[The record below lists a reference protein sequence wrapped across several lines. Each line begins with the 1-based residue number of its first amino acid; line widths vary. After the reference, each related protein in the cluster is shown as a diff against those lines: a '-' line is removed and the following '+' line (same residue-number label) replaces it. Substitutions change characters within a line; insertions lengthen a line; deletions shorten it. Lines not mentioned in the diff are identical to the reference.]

1 MKLSE
6 HFDLNEFTRSD
17 FAKRNN
23 INNLPNAEQ
32 TDNLRELCEKVLEPI
47 RKHFQIPILI
57 SSGFRSKELNKAI
70 GGASNSQHT
79 SGEAVDIDHD
89 LSANVVNNRM
99 IFDFIK
105 NNLVFDQLIY
115 EFGTSTNPDWVH
127 VSYASNGK
135 QRNQI
140 LRAIKHGG
148 KTTYEKY

>member
-17 FAKRNN
+17 YAKRNN
-23 INNLPNAEQ
+23 IKNFPNAEQ
-32 TDNLRELCEKVLEPI
+32 TDNLRELCVKVLEPI

-57 SSGFRSKELNKAI
+57 SSGFRSKELNVAI
-70 GGASNSQHT
+70 GGAKNSQHT

-89 LSANVVNNRM
+89 LSANVVSNRM

-105 NNLVFDQLIY
+105 TNLVFDQLIY

-127 VSYASNGK
+127 VSYVGNNK
-135 QRNQI
+135 NRNQI

>member
-6 HFDLNEFTRSD
+6 HFDLGEFTRSD
-17 FAKRNN
+17 YAKRNGIKN
-23 INNLPNAEQ
+23 MPNPEQ
-32 TDNLRELCEKVLEPI
+32 TDNLRELCVNVLEPI

-57 SSGFRSKELNKAI
+57 SSGFRSKELNNAI
-70 GGASNSQHT
+70 GGAKNSQHV

-89 LSANVVNNRM
+89 LSANVVSNRM

-105 NNLVFDQLIY
+105 SNLTFDQMIW

-127 VSYASNGK
+127 VSYVGNGK
-135 QRNQI
+135 NRNQI

-148 KTTYEKY
+148 KTIYEKY

>member
-17 FAKRNN
+17 YAKRNG

-32 TDNLRELCEKVLEPI
+32 TDNLRELCINVLEPI

-57 SSGFRSKELNKAI
+57 SSGFRSKALNTVI
-70 GGASNSQHT
+70 GGAKNSQHT

-89 LSANVVNNRM
+89 LSANVVSNKM

-105 NNLVFDQLIY
+105 SNLSWDQLIW
-115 EFGTSTNPDWVH
+115 EHGTSTNPDWVH
-127 VSYASNGK
+127 VSYVANGK
-135 QRNQI
+135 NRNQI